1 MNWVDGRDGSGTKR
15 RTIEMPEGYYSGDKP
30 NPHLKEFVE
39 AHVRERPYDPR
50 KDDYDVPAFDRP
62 ITTTK
67 ATAIYN
73 MHTYWSKKPH
83 DAIRE
88 YIKHYTRPGDLV
100 LDPFCGSGGTALAA
114 LMEGRKAIA
123 IDRSPAATF
132 ITKNYCTPVDVKEL
146 KLAFEELKRKVKP
159 EIDWLYETRC
169 DRCGGK
175 ATTAYTVY
183 SQIFQCPRCLEKVP
197 LFDCVEVDGKTK
209 AGKPKKI
216 RVCPHCYERGIEEEI
231 NTRREKFGAVPVL
244 ISYNCENGCK
254 PSRDQRQHN
263 DTDPKKREYFE
274 KYDLAKIKE
283 IEERE
288 IPYWYPKIP
297 MIKGKETCI
306 KRNLEAQGVKLVCDL
321 FTKRNLWALA
331 AIRSEIC
338 RLTFDEDLKH
348 SFLFAFTGILLG
360 MSRMNR
366 YRPDVT
372 FPTNVMEGTYYLP
385 QISEETMPLR
395 HFKNKLSKI
404 IKAYQILPSDLKCHS
419 FITST
424 ENAYSDSSLIRNGVD
439 YIFTD
444 PPYAGKIQYGE
455 LNFVWEAWLG
465 FDTNWHDEELTVN
478 EIRGKSE
485 VNWANGMQKAM
496 EKCYRVLK
504 PGRAIS
510 LCYHDTSE
518 GTWGLVQDI
527 MAEVGF
533 VPEPT
538 ESALFI
544 DTGQKSYNQL
554 VADKVNKRDLVVNFR
569 KPKPGEAASEEKIT
583 DRDLGDFFT
592 FKEKVS
598 HIVRDFLTTYPGSTK
613 DRIYDEV
620 VSRMVR
626 KGDMEPH
633 RFDDILSQVADAV
646 HPEGDGR
653 NAARWYLKEKEMEV
667 VDAAESAKEEAAAE
681 VVWRLIKSR
690 LDVHPEN
697 EGLHYSEI
705 FEHYIYAVKDKPRTR
720 LADWLLDYF
729 FKTEAGT
736 YRPPESEEE
745 ERLKAEGRAKGVN
758 RRIKRYLSFLEQGV
772 SVPKNEIPSDATLA
786 DWIRSCKRSGMY
798 REGKLL
804 YELGGLNLEGLSEEG
819 QVDVEEDYSVCVR
832 ALERVGGEE
841 NPKKAKSGGRRKTKK
856 VQEGLESWQ

>member
-1 MNWVDGRDGSGTKR
+1 MQ
-15 RTIEMPEGYYSGDKP
+15 EGYYSGDKP

-39 AHVRERPYDPR
+39 AHIRERPYDPR

-146 KLAFEELKRKVKP
+146 KMAFEELKRKVKP

-183 SQIFQCPRCLEKVP
+183 SQVFQCPRCLEKVP
-197 LFDCVEVDGKTK
+197 LFDCVEVNGRTK

-216 RVCPHCYERGIEEEI
+216 RVCPHCREREIEEEI
-231 NTRREKFGAVPVL
+231 KTTGDRFGSKPVL
-244 ISYNCENGCK
+244 VSYICENGCK

-274 KYDLAKIKE
+274 KYDLGKIKE
-283 IEERE
+283 IEEKE
-288 IPYWYPKIP
+288 IPYWYPPHKMMNVEDDSQP
-297 MIKGKETCI
+297 W
-306 KRNLEAQGVKLVCDL
+306 GVKWRAGTSNFRFVAEL

-331 AIRSEIC
+331 SIRNEAMDIFSNDY
-338 RLTFDEDLKH
+338 RDLAFSALTGSMLH
-348 SFLFAFTGILLG
+348 L
-360 MSRMNR
+360 SRMSHHKEGGGGIM
-366 YRPDVT
+366 V
-372 FPTNVMEGTYYLP
+372 GTYYLP
-385 QISEETMPLR
+385 QMCKERNAFVNYPDKLREISRAIDMIAENVCEHLR
-395 HFKNKLSKI
+395 IST
-404 IKAYQILPSDLKCHS
+404 QSV
-419 FITST
+419 TSI
-424 ENAYSDSSLIRNGVD
+424 EDIYSNSID

-444 PPYAGKIQYGE
+444 PPYADKVQYGE
-455 LNFVWEAWLG
+455 LNFVWEAWLDL
-465 FDTNWHDEELTVN
+465 DTSWHDEEIIVN
-478 EIRGKSE
+478 EIRGKTE
-485 VNWANGMQKAM
+485 IDWDHDMRQAM
-496 EKCYRVLK
+496 AECYRVLK

-518 GTWGLVQDI
+518 GTWALVQDI

-533 VPEPT
+533 VPERT

-554 VADKVNKRDLVVNFR
+554 VADKVNKRDLVVTFR
-569 KPKPGEAASEEKIT
+569 KPKPGEAASEDKIT
-583 DRDLGDFFT
+583 NRDLEDFFT

-598 HIVRDFLTTYPGSTK
+598 NIVRDFLATNPGSTK

-626 KGDMEPH
+626 KGEMEPH

-646 HPEGDGR
+646 HPEGEGR
-653 NAARWYLKEKEMEV
+653 NSARWYLKDKEMEI
-667 VDAAESAKEEAAAE
+667 VDTAESTKEEAAAD
-681 VVWRLIKSR
+681 VVRRFIKGR
-690 LDVHPEN
+690 LDAYPE
-697 EGLHYSEI
+697 EQGVHYSEI
-705 FEHYIYAVKDKPRTR
+705 FEHYIYAVEDKTRTK

-729 FKTEAGT
+729 FKTDAGT
-736 YRPPESEEE
+736 YRLPESEEE
-745 ERLKAEGRAKGVN
+745 ERLKAEGRARGVN
-758 RRIKRYLSFLEQGV
+758 RRIKRYLSFLEQKV
-772 SVPKNEIPSDATLA
+772 SVPKNEIPTDATLA

-832 ALERVGGEE
+832 ALERIGGNEK
-841 NPKKAKSGGRRKTKK
+841 PKKAKSGGRRKAKK
-856 VQEGLESWQ
+856 VQEGFESWQ